1 MTYIDGFL
9 LAAPS
14 ANREAYRKHAEEAW
28 PMFRDLG
35 ALTMVEGWGD
45 DVPDG
50 KVNSINSA
58 VMRKPDETALF
69 SWVTWPDK
77 ATRMA
82 GWQKMMESGPP
93 EGAMSQMPF
102 DGSRM
107 IYGGFETLLGETGVK
122 AGYIDGTVMPVP
134 TAKRAAYTE
143 ASKKMADLFLEHGA
157 LTVVDAWG
165 DDVPEGKTNDFH
177 GAVLRK
183 ADEAIVFSWIGWK
196 DKAERDAA
204 WEKLMSDARID
215 QYSPKTVGADMGRMI
230 FGGFVP
236 IVDVD

>member
-35 ALTMVEGWGD
+35 ALAMVEAWGD

-58 VMRKPDETALF
+58 VMRKDDETAVF
-69 SWVTWPDK
+69 SWIIWADK
-77 ATRMA
+77 AARMA
-82 GWQKMMESGPP
+82 GWQKMMEAGPP

-107 IYGGFETLLGETGVK
+107 IYGGFERLLGDVRVK
-122 AGYIDGTVMPVP
+122 AGYIDGTVMAVP
-134 TAKRAAYTE
+134 ASRREAFTE
-143 ASKKMADLFLEHGA
+143 ASKKMAELFIEHGA

-165 DDVPEGKTNDFH
+165 DDVPEGKVNDFH

-183 ADEAIVFSWIGWK
+183 PDEAVVFSWIGWK
-196 DKAERDAA
+196 DKASRDAA
-204 WEKLMSDARID
+204 WEKIMGDARME
-215 QYSPKTVGADMGRMI
+215 QYSPGSVGADMGRMI
-230 FGGFVP
+230 FGGFIP
-236 IVDVD
+236 ILDI